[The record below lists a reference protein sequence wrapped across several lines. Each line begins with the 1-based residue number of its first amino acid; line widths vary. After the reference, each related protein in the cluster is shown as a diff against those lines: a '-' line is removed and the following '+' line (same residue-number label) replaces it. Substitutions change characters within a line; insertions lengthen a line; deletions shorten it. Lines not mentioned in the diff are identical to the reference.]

1 MSTRN
6 IVKNIRSK
14 ELVGGKPKLPTSS
27 QLDYGEIAVNYA
39 SGHETLSLKNDAG
52 NIVSLSVNTIEDVKV
67 NEASVVA
74 NKTANITMKGN
85 TIPVSGE
92 EYNVIQYPLPFNG
105 KTNVKP
111 ILADKKLSEALKIL
125 ETNISALVTE
135 VLDNEETSAAAIRK
149 LAESAGTVDGS
160 GNIGYQQAAG
170 THYISNAGSVHDA
183 TVILDSNIYTL
194 RDDANSMNSS
204 ISSLKSTINDLQTTI
219 SDLQG
224 SIGQSSGIEWVDLG
238 LTSGTLWAKCNLG
251 AFTETE
257 NGDYYMWGST
267 TPDNNHACNWANA
280 PFNNGS
286 ETFNS
291 TYFNTFKSEW
301 LDSSNNLKPEFDAAY
316 KATNGI
322 ARMPTDTQW
331 DELVSGTTG
340 ASATING
347 VSGYKFTHKTDT
359 SKYIFIPITSIDYRI
374 DSAFV
379 DFNTKESSF
388 WSSTVAL
395 SQENSAWIRG
405 ITNQGVG
412 KTYNA
417 WCQGLHIRPVKNAQ
431 R

>member
-6 IVKNIRSK
+6 IVKNIRSNS
-14 ELVGGKPKLPTSS
+14 VGTNGKPKLPTPS
-27 QLDYGEIAVNYA
+27 QLDYGEIAVNYKE
-39 SGHETLSLKNDAG
+39 GYETLSLKNDG
-52 NIVSLSVNTIEDVKV
+52 NKIVSLSVNSVEDVKV
-67 NEASVVA
+67 NETSVVA

-92 EYNVIQYPLPFNG
+92 QYSLMIYPKPFDG
-105 KTNVKP
+105 KAQQ
-111 ILADKKLSEALKIL
+111 IHADKKLSEALKIL

-170 THYISNAGSVHDA
+170 THYISNAGSVHNA
-183 TVILDSNIYTL
+183 TVILDSEFNTL
-194 RDDANSMNSS
+194 RNDANTMHSS
-204 ISSLKSTINDLQTTI
+204 ISSLQSTISDLETTI

-238 LTSGTLWAKCNLG
+238 LPSGTLWAKCNLG

-257 NGDYYMWGST
+257 NGDYFMWGST

-301 LDSSNNLKPEFDAAY
+301 LDSSKNLKPEFDAAY

-322 ARMPTDTQW
+322 AHIPTDTQW

-340 ASATING
+340 ASATISG

-359 SKYIFIPITSIDYRI
+359 SKYIFIPITSIDCRI

-379 DFNTKESSF
+379 TYSTKQSSF
-388 WSSTVAL
+388 WSSTVTN
-395 SQENSAWIRG
+395 SYENRAWVRG
-405 ITNQGVG
+405 ISNQNVG
-412 KTYNA
+412 KTYNE

>member
-67 NEASVVA
+67 NETSVVT

-92 EYNVIQYPLPFNG
+92 QYTPMTYPKPFDG
-105 KTNVKP
+105 KAQL

-170 THYISNAGSVHDA
+170 THYISNAGSVHNA
-183 TVILDSNIYTL
+183 TVILDSEIYGLDT
-194 RDDANSMNSS
+194 RIGSAERN
-204 ISSLKSTINDLQTTI
+204 INDLQTTV

-238 LTSGTLWAKCNLG
+238 LPSRTLWAKCNLG

-280 PFNNGS
+280 PFNDGS

-316 KATNGI
+316 KSTKGI

-347 VSGYKFTHKTDT
+347 VSGYKFTSKTDT

-379 DFNTKESSF
+379 TYSTKESSF
-388 WSSTVAL
+388 WSSTVTNNY
-395 SQENSAWIRG
+395 ENRAWVRG
-405 ITNQGVG
+405 ISNQNVG
-412 KTYNA
+412 KTYNE
-417 WCQGLHIRPVKNAQ
+417 WCQGLHIRPVKNA
-431 R
+431 

>member
-14 ELVGGKPKLPTSS
+14 ELVGGKPKLPTSN

-67 NEASVVA
+67 NEASVVT

-92 EYNVIQYPLPFNG
+92 QYSPMIYPKPFDG
-105 KTNVKP
+105 KAQQ

-160 GNIGYQQAAG
+160 GNIGYQQTG
-170 THYISNAGSVHDA
+170 LYYINDATSVHDA
-183 TVILDSNIYTL
+183 TVQLDSEIYGLENRLGSAETEI
-194 RDDANSMNSS
+194 RN
-204 ISSLKSTINDLQTTI
+204 
-219 SDLQG
+219 LQG

-238 LTSGTLWAKCNLG
+238 LPNGTLWAKCNVG

-257 NGDYYMWGST
+257 NGDYFMWGST
-267 TPDNNHACNWANA
+267 TPDNNHACNWENT
-280 PFNNGS
+280 PFNNGLN
-286 ETFNS
+286 EFNY
-291 TYFNTFKSEW
+291 TYFTDDVKNI
-301 LDSSNNLKPEFDAAY
+301 LCPNNVLAKEFDAAY

-322 ARMPTDTQW
+322 ARMPTYNELEELTNTNNTTQQFINI
-331 DELVSGTTG
+331 SG
-340 ASATING
+340 
-347 VSGYKFTHKTDT
+347 VYGYKFT
-359 SKYIFIPITSIDYRI
+359 SKRYSSRYIFIPAAGLRSG
-374 DSAFV
+374 F
-379 DFNTKESSF
+379 SF
-388 WSSTVAL
+388 SGQGNDCHIWSS
-395 SQENSAWIRG
+395 S
-405 ITNQGVG
+405 
-412 KTYNA
+412 
-417 WCQGLHIRPVKNAQ
+417 LHISDDLSDSYHWGGSAGLTLYQPNMARYFAFPVRPVKNA
-431 R
+431 

>member
-6 IVKNIRSK
+6 IVKNIRSNS
-14 ELVGGKPKLPTSS
+14 VGTDGKPKLPTSN

-39 SGHETLSLKNDAG
+39 SGHETLSLKNDG
-52 NIVSLSVNTIEDVKV
+52 GKIVSLSVNSVEDVKV
-67 NEASVVA
+67 NETSVVT

-92 EYNVIQYPLPFNG
+92 QYSPMIYPKPFDG
-105 KTNVKP
+105 KAQQ

-160 GNIGYQQAAG
+160 GNIGYQKAAG
-170 THYISNAGSVHDA
+170 TTYISDAGSVHDA
-183 TVILDSNIYTL
+183 TVKLDRGIYGLET
-194 RDDANSMNSS
+194 RIGSAERN
-204 ISSLKSTINDLQTTI
+204 INDLETTI

-379 DFNTKESSF
+379 TYSTKQSSF
-388 WSSTVAL
+388 WSSTVTN
-395 SQENSAWIRG
+395 SYENRAWVRG
-405 ITNQGVG
+405 ISNQNVG
-412 KTYNA
+412 KTYNE

>member
-14 ELVGGKPKLPTSS
+14 ELVGGKPKLPTSN

-67 NEASVVA
+67 NETSVVT

-92 EYNVIQYPLPFNG
+92 QYDVMQYPSPFNE
-105 KTNVKP
+105 KKNVNS

-170 THYISNAGSVHDA
+170 TTYISNAGSVHDA
-183 TVILDSNIYTL
+183 TVKLDREIYGLDTRIGSAESNIE
-194 RDDANSMNSS
+194 A
-204 ISSLKSTINDLQTTI
+204 LQA
-219 SDLQG
+219 
-224 SIGQSSGIEWVDLG
+224 SIGQSSGIEWVNLG
-238 LTSGTLWAKCNLG
+238 LPSGTLWAKCNLG

-257 NGDYYMWGST
+257 NGDFYMWGST

-291 TYFNTFKSEW
+291 TYFGTFKSEW
-301 LDSSNNLKPEFDAAY
+301 VDNNDNLKPEFDAAY
-316 KATNGI
+316 KGTNGI
-322 ARMPTDTQW
+322 AHIPTDIEWQ
-331 DELVSGTTG
+331 ELKNNTTG
-340 ASATING
+340 SSTSING
-347 VSGYKFTHKTDT
+347 VNGYKFTSKTDT
-359 SKYIFIPITSIDYRI
+359 SK
-374 DSAFV
+374 
-379 DFNTKESSF
+379 SSF
-388 WSSTVAL
+388 L
-395 SQENSAWIRG
+395 
-405 ITNQGVG
+405 
-412 KTYNA
+412 
-417 WCQGLHIRPVKNAQ
+417 
-431 R
+431 

>member
-6 IVKNIRSK
+6 IVKNIRSNS
-14 ELVGGKPKLPTSS
+14 VGTNGKPKLPTPN

-52 NIVSLSVNTIEDVKV
+52 NIVSLSVNSVEDVKV
-67 NEASVVA
+67 NETSVVT

-85 TIPVSGE
+85 TIPVSGG
-92 EYNVIQYPLPFNG
+92 QYSPMTYPKPFDG
-105 KTNVKP
+105 KAQQ
-111 ILADKKLSEALKIL
+111 ILATDMMDDALKTL

-170 THYISNAGSVHDA
+170 THYISDAGSVHNA
-183 TVILDSNIYTL
+183 TVILDSKIYGLDT
-194 RDDANSMNSS
+194 RIGSAERN
-204 ISSLKSTINDLQTTI
+204 INDLQTTI

-238 LTSGTLWAKCNLG
+238 LPSRTLWAKCNLG

-257 NGDYYMWGST
+257 NGDFYMWGST
-267 TPDNNHACNWANA
+267 TPDNNHACNWTNA

-291 TYFNTFKSEW
+291 SYFDSFKSEW

-322 ARMPTDTQW
+322 AHIPTDIEWQ
-331 DELVSGTTG
+331 ELINNTTVSS
-340 ASATING
+340 ASISGVNG
-347 VSGYKFTHKTDT
+347 RKFTSKTDA
-359 SKYIFIPITSIDYRI
+359 SKYIFIPITLLSCRI
-374 DSAFV
+374 ESAFTTYS
-379 DFNTKESSF
+379 NSRF
-388 WSSTVAL
+388 WSSTLA
-395 SQENSAWIRG
+395 SSTTNAWVYDISTQG
-405 ITNQGVG
+405 IG
-412 KTYNA
+412 KTYDSLCN
-417 WCQGLHIRPVKNAQ
+417 GLHIRPVKNA
-431 R
+431 